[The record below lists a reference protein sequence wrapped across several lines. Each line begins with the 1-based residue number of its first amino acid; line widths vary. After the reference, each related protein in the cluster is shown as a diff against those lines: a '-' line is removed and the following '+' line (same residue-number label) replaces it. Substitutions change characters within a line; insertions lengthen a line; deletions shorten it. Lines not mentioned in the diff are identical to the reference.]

1 MSCLKR
7 NMEFLC
13 LDFVRKLDV
22 LWGFVRLLINLVG
35 LFVFFLKILKIIE
48 NINYIKGILCIRVR
62 LINNGNVS
70 NDHHNINKLI
80 DALYCMT
87 CSKLC
92 SQIQTIIYLQLKLKA
107 EQCYPFFLSEGRA
120 MLLLNYWFLA
130 IIINLDFN
138 HDHFLYFDKPSNYKK
153 QINNYLPR

>member
-1 MSCLKR
+1 M
-7 NMEFLC
+7 
-13 LDFVRKLDV
+13 
-22 LWGFVRLLINLVG
+22 
-35 LFVFFLKILKIIE
+35 FFLNILKIIE
-48 NINYIKGILCIRVR
+48 NNNYIKGILCIRVR
-62 LINNGNVS
+62 LIQWKCFQRP
-70 NDHHNINKLI
+70 HNINKLI

-153 QINNYLPR
+153 QINNYLPP